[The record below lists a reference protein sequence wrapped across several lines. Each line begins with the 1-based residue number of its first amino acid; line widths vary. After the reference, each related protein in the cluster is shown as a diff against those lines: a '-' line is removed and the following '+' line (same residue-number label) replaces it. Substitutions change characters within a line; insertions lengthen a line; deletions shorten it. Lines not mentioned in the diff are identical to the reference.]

1 MIDSHVHSAYSKHS
15 SGSIEQVIISA
26 IDKGISILTI
36 TDHAPFFL
44 DSTNRLR
51 KDEICDYKE
60 NILSLKEKYF
70 NKIKVLLGLECDY
83 FENCFDY
90 NQEIIDFIKPDYI
103 IGSIHYIPGVNRN
116 INVWDLD
123 KINNP
128 QVFCSYFDQ
137 VKALIKSNQFDS
149 IGHPDILLR
158 VINSDVLQKYHCEIM
173 DLLTESKLAYELNTS
188 GLRKSKYNP
197 TTNLEYFGEWSYPCL
212 SNIQYGVENKIDF
225 VIGSDAH
232 TPEDV
237 GLGIEDILLTTHKIG
252 LEKICYF
259 ENRIKKHVEISSL
272 LRD

>member
-1 MIDSHVHSAYSKHS
+1 MIDSHVHSAYSKHA

-26 IDKGISILTI
+26 IDKGISIWTI

-128 QVFCSYFDQ
+128 QVFCSYFNQ

-158 VINSDVLQKYHCEIM
+158 VVNSDVLQKYHCEIM